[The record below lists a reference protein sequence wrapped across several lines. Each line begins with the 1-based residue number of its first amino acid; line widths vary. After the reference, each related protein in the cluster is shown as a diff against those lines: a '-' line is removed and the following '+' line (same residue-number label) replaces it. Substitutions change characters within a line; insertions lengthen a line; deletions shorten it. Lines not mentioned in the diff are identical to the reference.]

1 MTSRGE
7 WRLCKGRFQCQW
19 WGKSQTGVNL
29 SESKGRNWGPGM
41 QITPKSCVP
50 KLGEQRNGTVTGAS
64 VGFLCVFV
72 KLGNDCMNV
81 DGIEFR
87 REGRTDDTGEV
98 SNFFSNV

>member
-7 WRLCKGRFQCQW
+7 WRLCKGQFQSQW

-29 SESKGRNWGPGM
+29 SEQKGRNWRPRV

-64 VGFLCVFV
+64 VGFFCVFV
-72 KLGNDCMNV
+72 KLGNDCMYV
-81 DGIEFR
+81 DGTEFSR
-87 REGRTDDTGEV
+87 GK
-98 SNFFSNV
+98 N